1 MSKIRTQACARVRVT
16 IVIPIGGGAW
26 GDDCTVGQIHKQAIE
41 GAKVCLRQGFVVEG
55 LVNNGAAGSIKAVA
69 TIVGEPIVEAII
81 VEDA

>member
-1 MSKIRTQACARVRVT
+1 MSKVRTQACARVRVT
-16 IVIPIGGGAW
+16 IIIPIGGGAW

-41 GAKVCLRQGFVVEG
+41 GAKTCLRQGFVVDG
-55 LVNNGAAGSIKAVA
+55 LINNSSAGIKAVA